1 MSKVRNETYVRKK
14 KQFEDEMEFEKN
26 FMFVS
31 AIKTYLIA
39 SIFLVGSLLLNFDFV
54 TIPTF
59 LSDEIMEIFNI
70 LLNSALIILFFFFA
84 FVSMGNL
91 QEVRGYILDWK
102 GIMLLMF
109 ISVIQGMLDGWVVFV
124 SLLGILGVLTY
135 FYFLQGKI
143 QHH

>member
-1 MSKVRNETYVRKK
+1 
-14 KQFEDEMEFEKN
+14 
-26 FMFVS
+26 
-31 AIKTYLIA
+31 
-39 SIFLVGSLLLNFDFV
+39 VGSLLLNFDFV